1 MPTAEGL
8 AIRLNNL
15 IVESVPQ
22 LYSAQPKLIAA
33 CNELNGSLSPQ
44 QRAEFGDKLL
54 VAIKQIPSGPLTRAN
69 AWQVIDSLTHPIYDL
84 LLAMKE
90 G

>member
-1 MPTAEGL
+1 MATAEEL

-15 IVESVPQ
+15 VVENLPQ
-22 LYSAQPKLIAA
+22 LYSAQPRLAAVCNDLI
-33 CNELNGSLSPQ
+33 ETLSSQ

-54 VAIKQIPSGPLTRAN
+54 AAIKHIPSGPLTRAN